1 MCALP
6 TFADQFRWQVADL
19 CCAICRQNP
28 YADFA
33 YDGVMINPFEVLF
46 VKVKSYQRDSDWI
59 TSKMA
64 VTYDRWRRSEVTNLA
79 VAAEHNN
86 KTNVF

>member
-1 MCALP
+1 MLTCVLS
-6 TFADQFRWQVADL
+6 
-19 CCAICRQNP
+19 RQNP

-46 VKVKSYQRDSDWI
+46 VKVKGFHLESDWI

-64 VTYDRWRRSEVTNLA
+64 VTYDAWKQTKV
-79 VAAEHNN
+79 
-86 KTNVF
+86 